1 MNFEYQTPGWK
12 AAGTEPTELKENGW
26 QANQKPPASIFNW
39 FWTRVSDCISELQTK
54 MSDLQDN
61 IAGQLNGKT
70 NVGHQHAVSD
80 VANLSET
87 IAALQTDIDVNAN
100 AIESI
105 GSGWSEVSLSDFADM
120 VRLSG
125 TGTGTGDGDQW
136 TASIWYNAALKIV
149 KAHFNFAQ
157 ILAEHNTGDVIG
169 TIKTAY
175 LPKFTQYGRA
185 IIYSSNKEILR
196 PAVVAADG
204 ALSIGKAYDSA
215 MPEVIDNLCFLDIAY
230 VTA

>member
-1 MNFEYQTPGWK
+1 MKYTEIYNLKKP
-12 AAGTEPTELKENGW
+12 EPTDFYNIADFNDNADKIDSALAATGNGW
-26 QANQKPPASIFNW
+26 
-39 FWTRVSDCISELQTK
+39 E
-54 MSDLQDN
+54 
-61 IAGQLNGKT
+61 
-70 NVGHQHAVSD
+70 AV
-80 VANLSET
+80 
-87 IAALQTDIDVNAN
+87 ALT
-100 AIESI
+100 
-105 GSGWSEVSLSDFADM
+105 DFADM

-175 LPKFTQYGRA
+175 LPKFTQYGQA
-185 IIYSSNKEILR
+185 MIWSSNKEILR
-196 PAVVAADG
+196 PAVVTADG

-215 MPEVIDNLCFLDIAY
+215 MPEVIDNLYFLDITY